1 MQKVV
6 SLMIQ
11 ELKILLEKYT
21 TLNES
26 GNMWFIEK

>member
-21 TLNES
+21 NLNES
-26 GNMWFIEK
+26 GNTWFIEK